1 MSCFSQVLL
10 RSKATR
16 EKVLRIRP
24 VPLKFTEAKLIY
36 QNYHCK
42 VVNMKGIKIL
52 GMVVLFFA
60 LITAPAHAFVD
71 IEITSLSINDSEIR
85 SGEPLEVQTS
95 LKNLGN
101 ETVGNISVYFN
112 IINSNA
118 SVNWTSIDSNN
129 GFSAGESR
137 TYTQSWTAGIPG
149 DYTFTASYNIN
160 DTGNSINDTNLSN
173 NELQMNF
180 SVLKDLE
187 FVSLDIYPRNITF
200 GADSKAE
207 QSISITGYLKE
218 NGTGANYSILV
229 YLNEALKEYLI
240 PDTNNSG
247 RFTATLTPDELGFL
261 QEGNYTL
268 SLNVTEGSTVL
279 LNHSE
284 TIRVESSYLYQVDTA
299 TPGSLNYDDIELRN
313 PSVDSDKIRS
323 TMGEE
328 MLFSVDVYF
337 RDFQN
342 DYPTNA
348 KVYLN
353 INGERA
359 AEQNVTLVSGKSKKL
374 DFLIQTD
381 NDKIQDK
388 LGTYSVR
395 FEAEVIGSTERDVS
409 REINFIVVEK
419 QGEFSPEIDTLTPE
433 VFINGTGS
441 VNLSLRVYN
450 KDTVTKSFR
459 IYVDKINATI
469 SPNNVT
475 LGFGQEA
482 DITSTIN
489 FGNNTI
495 GNHTMRVYIKS
506 SDGDYDYTNIN
517 IDVRSETGEGVAG
530 GGIVTGL
537 FIFMKGG
544 KGLLS
549 AIVGISILALIMT
562 YYIRSQR
569 SKHGMKSGKEKED
582 DEEMAIIKEALEIA
596 DAGQADSEEKSN
608 NKRTAPFSGIA
619 GILKQ
624 AETQKV
630 EAAEVLGGERLDLSK
645 IELRNFGKTKESHKT
660 PKKESTERASPEEV
674 ETLINNLEE
683 VISSFNRT
691 HQEAVELR
699 EVLEGLTGKV
709 QSLEK
714 SEKSE
719 QDKTKGK
726 KSTKSKGKGK
736 RKRSKKQPE
745 SEYIESVID
754 TIEEK

>member
-1 MSCFSQVLL
+1 
-10 RSKATR
+10 
-16 EKVLRIRP
+16 
-24 VPLKFTEAKLIY
+24 
-36 QNYHCK
+36 
-42 VVNMKGIKIL
+42 MKGIKIV

-60 LITAPAHAFVD
+60 LIAAPAHAFVD
-71 IEITSLSINDSEIR
+71 IEISSLSINDSEIR
-85 SGEPLEVQTS
+85 SGEPLEIQTS

-112 IINSNA
+112 IVNSNA
-118 SVNWTSIDSNN
+118 SVNWTIIDSNN

-261 QEGNYTL
+261 QEGNYTI

-328 MLFSVDVYF
+328 MLFSVDVHF

-374 DFLIQTD
+374 NFLIQTD

-450 KDTVTKSFR
+450 KDTVTKSFS

-482 DITSTIN
+482 DITATIN

-495 GNHTMRVYIKS
+495 GNNTMRVYIKS
-506 SDGDYDYTNIN
+506 SDGDYDYTTVNV
-517 IDVRSETGEGVAG
+517 DVRSETGEGLYSG
-530 GGIVTGL
+530 GAVTGL
-537 FIFMKGG
+537 FTFMKGG
-544 KGLLS
+544 GMISVIAGIILLS
-549 AIVGISILALIMT
+549 LVMT

-569 SKHGMKSGKEKED
+569 SRHGMKPGKEKED
-582 DEEMAIIKEALEIA
+582 DEEMAIITEALEIV
-596 DAGQADSEEKSN
+596 DTSQEESEEHSN
-608 NKRTAPFSGIA
+608 KKAAPFTGIA

-624 AETQKV
+624 AETQRGGATDV
-630 EAAEVLGGERLDLSK
+630 VSGERLDLSK
-645 IELRNFGKTKESHKT
+645 IELRNFRQTGESHKT
-660 PKKESTERASPEEV
+660 PQKEGTEKASPEEV

-691 HQEAVELR
+691 HQEAIELR

-714 SEKSE
+714 TEKSE
-719 QDKTKGK
+719 QDDAKGK
-726 KSTKSKGKGK
+726 KSKKSTGKGK

-754 TIEEK
+754 TLDENQ

>member
-1 MSCFSQVLL
+1 
-10 RSKATR
+10 
-16 EKVLRIRP
+16 
-24 VPLKFTEAKLIY
+24 
-36 QNYHCK
+36 
-42 VVNMKGIKIL
+42 MKGIKIV

-60 LITAPAHAFVD
+60 LIAAPAHAFVD
-71 IEITSLSINDSEIR
+71 IEITSLSINNSEIR
-85 SGEPLEVQTS
+85 SGEPLEVQTT

-112 IINSNA
+112 IVNSNS
-118 SVNWTSIDSNN
+118 SVNWTKTDDNN

-137 TYTQSWTAGIPG
+137 TYSQSWTAGIPG

-187 FVSLDIYPRNITF
+187 FVNLDIYPRNITF

-240 PDTNNSG
+240 PDTNDSG

-268 SLNVTEGSTVL
+268 SLNVTEGGTVL

-284 TIRVESSYLYQVDTA
+284 TIKVESSYLYQVDTA
-299 TPGSLNYDDIELRN
+299 GAGSANYDDIELRN
-313 PSVDSDKIRS
+313 PSVDSDKTRS

-359 AEQNVTLVSGKSKKL
+359 AEQNVTLVSGKTKKL
-374 DFLIQTD
+374 DFPIKTD

-395 FEAEVIGSTERDVS
+395 FEAEVIGSSERDVS
-409 REINFIVVEK
+409 SEINFIVVEK

-433 VFINGTGS
+433 VFINGIGS
-441 VNLSLRVYN
+441 VNISLRVYN
-450 KDTVTKSFR
+450 KDTVTKTFS
-459 IYVDKINATI
+459 IYIDKINATI
-469 SPNNVT
+469 SPENVT

-482 DITSTIN
+482 DITATIS

-506 SDGDYDYTNIN
+506 SDGDYD
-517 IDVRSETGEGVAG
+517 
-530 GGIVTGL
+530 
-537 FIFMKGG
+537 
-544 KGLLS
+544 
-549 AIVGISILALIMT
+549 
-562 YYIRSQR
+562 
-569 SKHGMKSGKEKED
+569 
-582 DEEMAIIKEALEIA
+582 
-596 DAGQADSEEKSN
+596 
-608 NKRTAPFSGIA
+608 
-619 GILKQ
+619 
-624 AETQKV
+624 
-630 EAAEVLGGERLDLSK
+630 
-645 IELRNFGKTKESHKT
+645 
-660 PKKESTERASPEEV
+660 
-674 ETLINNLEE
+674 
-683 VISSFNRT
+683 
-691 HQEAVELR
+691 
-699 EVLEGLTGKV
+699 
-709 QSLEK
+709 
-714 SEKSE
+714 
-719 QDKTKGK
+719 
-726 KSTKSKGKGK
+726 
-736 RKRSKKQPE
+736 
-745 SEYIESVID
+745 
-754 TIEEK
+754 